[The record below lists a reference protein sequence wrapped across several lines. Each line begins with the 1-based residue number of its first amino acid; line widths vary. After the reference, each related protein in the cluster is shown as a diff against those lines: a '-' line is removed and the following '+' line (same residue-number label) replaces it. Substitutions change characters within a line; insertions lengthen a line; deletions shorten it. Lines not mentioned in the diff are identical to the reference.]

1 MDENIVES
9 GYNGATEDEKTRR
22 YRAIG
27 VLADKILERLPYAAE
42 KDENGNALEFWEM
55 SVGQVSKSLDAR
67 VGSVYE
73 VFHVFESL
81 LLATKIGPKTYR
93 WNGFAKIKPT
103 ISFLQYIGMYYLN
116 LPKEMEK
123 VQDIEI
129 DALLAPRPT
138 NISEKDQRKVESKPM
153 PSLWP
158 GIEDLIGEGNDFNI
172 TSKSSTANASIE
184 ELNSTDPE
192 VQENTK
198 KRKGKNRKSE
208 ENKYIGY
215 DKTPHILQVI
225 QKFIMLFL
233 VPSRIHH
240 DNRKKKVSLSFAA
253 KVIHGVETVPEDVLL
268 TRTRRLYDISNILL
282 SISHRCDQIA
292 KEMPLLGFNSGDDIF
307 AMKKVRQVNGTG
319 VRKTTIQYEGPEV
332 EPCSIEDI
340 IGLPDYRRDYL
351 YFSQGKSLLGLPE
364 RPLQIPRTTTVRLSP
379 NEGKDPTLIPS
390 EGIHLSR
397 IAVMDNK
404 TPISL
409 NDIVYLEAT
418 RRDISLNTEQ
428 HELVGNEVAAIDPSD
443 LWLAILPGQNTIEDC
458 FKTVNATPP
467 EAPGGMVEST

>member
-9 GYNGATEDEKTRR
+9 GYNGPTEDENKTRR

-27 VLADKILERLPYAAE
+27 ILADNILERLPYAAE

-55 SVGQVSKSLDAR
+55 SVDQVAKSLDAR
-67 VGSVYE
+67 VGSVYV

-103 ISFLQYIGMYYLN
+103 LSFLQYIGMYCLN

-129 DALLAPRPT
+129 DALLAPRPS
-138 NISEKDQRKVESKPM
+138 NSSEKDARKVESKSM

-172 TSKSSTANASIE
+172 MSKSSTVNASIE

-192 VQENTK
+192 VQKNTK

-208 ENKYIGY
+208 GNKNMGY
-215 DKTPHILQVI
+215 DDKTPHILQVI

-233 VPSRIHH
+233 VPSRIFH
-240 DNRKKKVSLSFAA
+240 DNRKKVSLSFAA
-253 KVIHGVETVPEDVLL
+253 KVIHGVETVPEDILL
-268 TRTRRLYDISNILL
+268 IRTRRLYDVSNILL

-292 KEMPLLGFNSGDDIF
+292 KEMPMLGFNSGDDIF
-307 AMKKVRQVNGTG
+307 AMKKVRQVNGSS

-332 EPCSIEDI
+332 EPCRIEDI
-340 IGLPDYRRDYL
+340 ISLPDYRRDYL

-364 RPLQIPRTTTVRLSP
+364 RPLRIPRTTTVRLSP

-397 IAVMDNK
+397 LAVMDNK

-418 RRDISLNTEQ
+418 RRDISLNIEH

-443 LWLAILPGQNTIEDC
+443 LWLAILPGQSTIEDG
-458 FKTVNATPP
+458 FKTVNVTPP
-467 EAPGGMVEST
+467 EATGGMV